1 MTASVRRLLRLCTPE
16 RPALVRGFG
25 AHILA
30 SLLQVVPAV
39 MAVVV
44 VIALADGQSLD
55 ADDAAWIAAVCV
67 GSLLL
72 RYALARHA
80 NGILW
85 VVAYRITGR
94 IRRDLLERM
103 RSAPPAV
110 TSGDN
115 AGRALTVLTYDAGK
129 IAGFLSWEMPVF
141 LSGAVVPVV
150 VLVVYAVI
158 APWMAVVAAAVAL
171 VAIPVLRF
179 GIGRVMDVYAERR
192 RLQAEATD
200 RMLEYVRGI
209 DVIRAH
215 AIAGERQARFAEALD
230 GIRDADVASVDRLT
244 PAYSAFQS
252 LIDAGV
258 AAIVLAAGLL
268 LTTDGTVGDTTSSL
282 IAALLLTTVLFRPQL
297 DVGARALHLPELAAS
312 LERVEEW
319 MAIPTVPE
327 RPVAA
332 IELLDGGADVRL
344 TGVTAGYQPGVD
356 VIRGLDLEARAGTV
370 TALVGPSGAGK
381 TTVLRLVAG
390 LLSPRAGTV
399 SIGGVDIE
407 QMPATQSAGLVT
419 AVFQDVGVLSGT
431 VATAIS
437 SGDPMVTRE
446 RIEDVARAAHIH
458 DRIMELPHGY
468 DSVIGEEGRTLS
480 GGERQRLGIARAL
493 CKDAPVVLLDEAT
506 SALDPTNERLLREAL
521 ANLVRGRT
529 LLVVAHRLETI
540 RNADRIVFVDGGA
553 VVESGTH
560 DELLELGGRY
570 ASFWEIRRRA
580 AGWSLARS

>member
-1 MTASVRRLLRLCTPE
+1 VTAAVGRLLRLSRPE
-16 RPALVRGFG
+16 RGALLRGFG
-25 AHILA
+25 ANIVA

-39 MAVVV
+39 VAVVV
-44 VIALADGQSLD
+44 VVRLADGDTFDTAD
-55 ADDAAWIAAVCV
+55 AVVVGAVCV
-67 GSLLL
+67 GSLAL
-72 RYALARHA
+72 RYVFARYG
-80 NGILW
+80 NRVLW
-85 VVAYRITGR
+85 VVAYQITGR
-94 IRRDLLERM
+94 IRRDLLDRM
-103 RSAPPAV
+103 RAAPPELV
-110 TSGDN
+110 SGDQ

-129 IAGFLSWEMPVF
+129 LAGFLSWEMPV
-141 LSGAVVPVV
+141 LLAGAIVPLV
-150 VLVVYAVI
+150 VLVIYAFV
-158 APWMAVVAAAVAL
+158 APWMAVVAAGVAL
-171 VAIPVLRF
+171 LAVPVLRF

-215 AIAGERQARFAEALD
+215 AIAGERQQRFAEALD

-244 PAYSAFQS
+244 PAYSAFQT

-258 AAIVLAAGLL
+258 AAIVLTVGLL
-268 LTTDGTVGDTTSSL
+268 LGTDASTGSL

-319 MAIPTVPE
+319 MALPTIPQ
-327 RPVAA
+327 RPAA
-332 IELLDGGADVRL
+332 IIELRSGGADVRL
-344 TGVTAGYQPGVD
+344 DGVSAGYRQGVD
-356 VIRGLDLEARAGTV
+356 VVHGFDLEARAGTV

-390 LLSPRAGTV
+390 LLRARTGTV
-399 SIGGVDIE
+399 AIGGVDL
-407 QMPATQSAGLVT
+407 QAMPGTQSAGLVS
-419 AVFQDVGVLSGT
+419 AVFQDVGVLSGS

-437 SGDPMVTRE
+437 SGDPTVTRE
-446 RIEDVARAAHIH
+446 RVEEVARAAHIH
-458 DRIMELPHGY
+458 DRIIELPHGY
-468 DSVIGEEGRTLS
+468 DSIIGEEGRTLS
-480 GGERQRLGIARAL
+480 GGERQRIGIARAL

-540 RNADRIVFVDGGA
+540 RNADRICFVDGGTI
-553 VVESGTH
+553 VEAGTH
-560 DELLELGGRY
+560 DELVDLDGRY
-570 ASFWEIRRRA
+570 GAFWATREHA
-580 AGWSLARS
+580 AGWTLSR

>member
-1 MTASVRRLLRLCTPE
+1 MTAAVGRLLRLCRPE
-16 RPALVRGFG
+16 RGALVRGFG
-25 AHILA
+25 GNIAA
-30 SLLQVVPAV
+30 SLLQLVPALV
-39 MAVVV
+39 AVIVVV
-44 VIALADGQSLD
+44 RLADGEPFDTGD
-55 ADDAAWIAAVCV
+55 AWVIGAVCV

-72 RYALARHA
+72 RYAVARYG

-103 RSAPPAV
+103 RAAPPSL

-129 IAGFLSWEMPVF
+129 IAGFLSWEMPVL

-150 VLVVYAVI
+150 VLVVYALI
-158 APWMAVVAAAVAL
+158 APWMAVAALAVAL
-171 VAIPVLRF
+171 LAIPVLRF
-179 GIGRVMDVYAERR
+179 GIGRVMNVYAERR

-244 PAYSAFQS
+244 PAYSAFQA

-258 AAIVLAAGLL
+258 AVIVVVAGLI
-268 LTTDGTVGDTTSSL
+268 VAGDDSTETTSSL

-297 DVGARALHLPELAAS
+297 DVGARALHLPELSAS

-319 MAIPTVPE
+319 MELPTVPD
-327 RPVAA
+327 RPMVHV
-332 IELLDGGADVRL
+332 EVTDGGADVRL
-344 TGVTAGYQPGVD
+344 VGVSAGYQAGVD
-356 VIRGLDLEARAGTV
+356 VISEFDLDAPAGTV

-390 LLSPRAGTV
+390 LITPRSGFV
-399 SIGGVDIE
+399 SIGGADLE
-407 QMPATQSAGLVT
+407 SMSSAQSAGLVT

-437 SGDPMVTRE
+437 SGDPNVTRD
-446 RIEDVARAAHIH
+446 RIEEVARAAHIH
-458 DRIMELPHGY
+458 DRILELPHGY
-468 DSVIGEEGRTLS
+468 DSVVGEEGRTLS

-493 CKDAPVVLLDEAT
+493 CKDSPVVLLDEAT

-540 RNADRIVFVDGGA
+540 RNADRIVFVDAGSI
-553 VVESGTH
+553 VESGTH
-560 DELLELGGRY
+560 DELLADAGRY
-570 ASFWEIRRRA
+570 AAFWSTREHA
-580 AGWSLARS
+580 AGWSLAR

>member
-1 MTASVRRLLRLCTPE
+1 
-16 RPALVRGFG
+16 
-25 AHILA
+25 
-30 SLLQVVPAV
+30 
-39 MAVVV
+39 
-44 VIALADGQSLD
+44 
-55 ADDAAWIAAVCV
+55 
-67 GSLLL
+67 
-72 RYALARHA
+72 
-80 NGILW
+80 
-85 VVAYRITGR
+85 
-94 IRRDLLERM
+94 
-103 RSAPPAV
+103 
-110 TSGDN
+110 
-115 AGRALTVLTYDAGK
+115 
-129 IAGFLSWEMPVF
+129 
-141 LSGAVVPVV
+141 
-150 VLVVYAVI
+150 
-158 APWMAVVAAAVAL
+158 
-171 VAIPVLRF
+171 
-179 GIGRVMDVYAERR
+179 
-192 RLQAEATD
+192 
-200 RMLEYVRGI
+200 
-209 DVIRAH
+209 
-215 AIAGERQARFAEALD
+215 
-230 GIRDADVASVDRLT
+230 VASVDRLT

-258 AAIVLAAGLL
+258 AAVVLAAGLL
-268 LTTDGTVGDTTSSL
+268 LTTDGAVGDTTSAL

-319 MAIPTVPE
+319 MAIPAVPE

-332 IELLDGGADVRL
+332 IELRDGGADVRL
-344 TGVTAGYQPGVD
+344 TRVTAGYQRNVD
-356 VIRGLDLEARAGTV
+356 VIRGLDLDARAGTV

-390 LLSPRAGTV
+390 LLSPSAGTV

-437 SGDPMVTRE
+437 SGDPTATRE
-446 RIEDVARAAHIH
+446 RIEEVARAAHIH
-458 DRIMELPHGY
+458 DRIVELPHGY
-468 DSVIGEEGRTLS
+468 DSIIGEEGRTLS

-521 ANLVRGRT
+521 ASLVRGRT

-560 DELLELGGRY
+560 DELLDHGGRY
-570 ASFWEIRRRA
+570 AAFWEIRRHA
-580 AGWSLARS
+580 AGWSLANS

>member
-1 MTASVRRLLRLCTPE
+1 MTAAVGRLLRLCRPE
-16 RPALVRGFG
+16 RGALVRGFG
-25 AHILA
+25 ANIVA

-39 MAVVV
+39 AAVIV
-44 VIALADGQSLD
+44 VIRLADGESFD
-55 ADDAAWIAAVCV
+55 AGDAWVIGAICL
-67 GSLLL
+67 GSLAV
-72 RYALARHA
+72 RYVVARYG
-80 NGILW
+80 NRILW

-103 RSAPPAV
+103 RAAPPSL

-129 IAGFLSWEMPVF
+129 IAGFLSWEMPVL
-141 LSGAVVPVV
+141 LSGAVVPVA
-150 VLVVYAVI
+150 VLIVYALI
-158 APWMAVVAAAVAL
+158 APWTAVAAAGVAL
-171 VAIPVLRF
+171 LAIPVLRF
-179 GIGRVMDVYAERR
+179 AIGRVMDVYAERR

-244 PAYSAFQS
+244 PAYSAFQA

-258 AAIVLAAGLL
+258 AAILVVAGLL
-268 LTTDGTVGDTTSSL
+268 LADDGSTTSAL
-282 IAALLLTTVLFRPQL
+282 VAALLLTTVLFRPQL

-319 MAIPTVPE
+319 MALPTVPD
-327 RPVAA
+327 RPLAQV
-332 IELLDGGADVRL
+332 EVRDGGAAVRFVA
-344 TGVTAGYQPGVD
+344 VTAGYQSDVD
-356 VIRGLDLEARAGTV
+356 VIRDFDLEVPAGTV

-390 LLSPRAGTV
+390 LLSPRAGSV
-399 SIGGVDIE
+399 SIGNVDIE
-407 QMPATQSAGLVT
+407 AMSASQSSGLVT

-431 VATAIS
+431 IAVAIS
-437 SGDPMVTRE
+437 SGDPEVTPE
-446 RIEDVARAAHIH
+446 RVEEVARAAHIH

-468 DSVIGEEGRTLS
+468 KSVVGEEGRTLS

-493 CKDAPVVLLDEAT
+493 CKNSPVVLLDEAT
-506 SALDPTNERLLREAL
+506 AALDPTSERLLREAL

-540 RNADRIVFVDGGA
+540 RHADRILFVESGSIA
-553 VVESGTH
+553 ESGTH
-560 DELLELGGRY
+560 DELLLADGRY
-570 ASFWEIRRRA
+570 AAFWTTRDQA
-580 AGWSLARS
+580 AGWTLAR